1 MILIILMIKITI
13 SIPLNKLAF
22 DGINRNGNDVI
33 LTVVDDITFLNV
45 TSFNGSLSVNSFS
58 INDHNDVVG
67 DDDVDDEV
75 VVDISYPIGH
85 INCESSFI

>member
-1 MILIILMIKITI
+1 MIKITI

-67 DDDVDDEV
+67 DDEV